1 MGSDAISDVTV
12 ERSPEEHAWKYSVF
26 SGGCSSVEIE
36 EGVMTR
42 RMGAMRRSG
51 RRVGFILLLLV

>member
-1 MGSDAISDVTV
+1 
-12 ERSPEEHAWKYSVF
+12 
-26 SGGCSSVEIE
+26 VEIE

-51 RRVGFILLLLV
+51 RRVGFILLLFTIV